1 MQEVKGRPDVQTEV
15 KEPYFSHG
23 TRWRWGFTPSAE
35 IWNGR
40 LAMIGFFMTL
50 IIEIYAKDG
59 LLGGLVWGLFS
70 RQ

>member
-1 MQEVKGRPDVQTEV
+1 MQEVKERPDVRADV
-15 KEPYFSHG
+15 KEPYFNPG

-50 IIEIYAKDG
+50 LIEVSMRDG
-59 LLGGLVWGLFS
+59 LLGGLFWGLF
-70 RQ
+70 Q

>member
-1 MQEVKGRPDVQTEV
+1 MQEVKERPDVSAEV
-15 KEPYFSHG
+15 KESYFGAG
-23 TRWRWGFTPSAE
+23 TKWRFGFTPSAE

-50 IIEIYAKDG
+50 LIEVSQKDG

-70 RQ
+70 